1 MTTPPNGSTT
11 EEPQT
16 AGPRVTGEQ
25 MRDLT
30 RLRRSSS
37 DRKIAGVAGGIAR
50 HFDVDPLLVRILL
63 VVMVFFGGG
72 GLLFY
77 VACWLLVPEDTSDR
91 ATIPLDDRSRG
102 IALWIVAGCSAL
114 AAIGNSVGQWHFPW
128 PLAVIA
134 LVVLG
139 IVSHSGNR
147 RWSSP
152 PPPQTYAAPPAEPS
166 ESGTTP
172 PPPPPS
178 YAGYGGAPGYGG
190 ATGYGGAPG
199 YGGPAAYA
207 DYVTPVR
214 RDPRRRGPI
223 LFGFTL
229 ALAALGIGTLIT
241 LQLAGADVP
250 HSAYP
255 AVVAG
260 ACGLML
266 VVSAW
271 FGRGGGL
278 IPIGLIAL
286 LAMLASSVVGDWH
299 GGRIVDRPTTAAAVD
314 SSYRLGVGELRL
326 DLTDVRDLQGLDG
339 RTIDLQGRVGH
350 LVVVVPSTGLDVT
363 TNATIDGGGETVL
376 FGAQHDG
383 TSSATHDGGNG
394 VPRVTIDADLVF
406 GQIEVRTEEAR

>member
-16 AGPRVTGEQ
+16 AGPRVSGEQ

-30 RLRRSSS
+30 RLRRSTS

-77 VACWLLVPEDTSDR
+77 IACWLLVPEDTSDR

-139 IVSHSGNR
+139 IVSQSGHR

-152 PPPQTYAAPPAEPS
+152 PLPPDAYVAPAPTPS
-166 ESGTTP
+166 SGTTPP

-178 YAGYGGAPGYGG
+178 YAGYVA
-190 ATGYGGAPG
+190 
-199 YGGPAAYA
+199 
-207 DYVTPVR
+207 PVR

-241 LQLAGADVP
+241 AQLAGADVP

-286 LAMLASSVVGDWH
+286 LAMLASSVAGDWH

-314 SSYRLGVGELRL
+314 SSYHLGVGELRL
-326 DLTDVRDLQGLDG
+326 DLTDVSDLQGLDG
-339 RTIDLQGRVGH
+339 RTIDVQGRVGH
-350 LVVVVPSTGLDVT
+350 LVVVVPATGLDVT

-376 FGAQHDG
+376 FGTQHDG
-383 TSSATHDGGNG
+383 TSSATHDGGSG
-394 VPRVTIDADLVF
+394 VPRITIDADLVF

>member
-25 MRDLT
+25 MRDLA
-30 RLRRSSS
+30 RLRRSTA

-50 HFDVDPLLVRILL
+50 HLDIDPLVVRIAL

-77 VACWLLVPEDTSDR
+77 VACWLLVPADTSAR
-91 ATIPLDDRSRG
+91 ARIPLDDRSRNV
-102 IALWIVAGCSAL
+102 ALWIVAGCSAL
-114 AAIGNSVGQWHFPW
+114 AAIGDSVGQWHFPW

-139 IVSHSGNR
+139 VVSHSGHR
-147 RWSSP
+147 RWSAP
-152 PPPQTYAAPPAEPS
+152 APDAPVTYGQAS
-166 ESGTTP
+166 TP
-172 PPPPPS
+172 PPPPPPS
-178 YAGYGGAPGYGG
+178 TPSTPPAY
-190 ATGYGGAPG
+190 
-199 YGGPAAYA
+199 AAYQA
-207 DYVTPVR
+207 PVR
-214 RDPRRRGPI
+214 RDPRRRGPV

-241 LQLAGADVP
+241 LALAGADVP

-260 ACGLML
+260 SCGLML
-266 VVSAW
+266 VISAW

-278 IPIGLIAL
+278 IPVGLLAL
-286 LAMLASSVVGDWH
+286 LALLASSVVGDWH

-314 SSYRLGVGELRL
+314 SSYRLGIGELTL
-326 DLTDVRDLQGLDG
+326 DLSDISDLQGLDG
-339 RTIDLQGRVGH
+339 RTLDIQGRVGH
-350 LVVVVPSTGLDVT
+350 LVVIVPETGLDVT
-363 TNATIDGGGETVL
+363 ANATIDGGGETVL
-376 FGAQHDG
+376 FGAQNDG
-383 TSSATHDGGNG
+383 TSSASHDGG
-394 VPRVTIDADLVF
+394 PTAPQLTIDTDLVF
-406 GQIEVRTEEAR
+406 GQIEVRTEETR